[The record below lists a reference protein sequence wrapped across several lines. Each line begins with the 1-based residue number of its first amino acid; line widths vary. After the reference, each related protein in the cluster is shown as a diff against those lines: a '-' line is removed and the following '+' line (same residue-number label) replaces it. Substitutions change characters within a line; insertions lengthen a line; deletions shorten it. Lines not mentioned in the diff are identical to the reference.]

1 MITPHILF
9 DVNTNASWCHPG
21 GGGGGGAI
29 TPMNDGN
36 KIDAMMLI

>member
-21 GGGGGGAI
+21 GDGGGAI